1 MLLYHLPLHGRL
13 LWFTGEVSEYVIET
27 ELIHLDLDIEME
39 VERKAVGAKDS
50 ARALPKE
57 QVLV

>member
-1 MLLYHLPLHGRL
+1 MPGPNPLAK
-13 LWFTGEVSEYVIET
+13 
-27 ELIHLDLDIEME
+27 EL